1 MMKRIS
7 FMGALVTD
15 SVANANEEGTFM
27 VNQGLIFVVNKDPGF
42 VVNEP
47 LMDVVNVLPTFMVKS
62 RLKRRRA
69 GARLH
74 N

>member
-1 MMKRIS
+1 
-7 FMGALVTD
+7 
-15 SVANANEEGTFM
+15 M

-62 RLKRRRA
+62 WLKRRRA
-69 GARLH
+69 GARLR